1 MIKKFLKEFL
11 EIVFFCICLT
21 FYIFLANLANAKPHI
36 RFKKTNSIARHITPN
51 DARLSYATTALAIA
65 HSKSADAS
73 TRPNWSNRYVKEYD
87 CYMNTRTYLL
97 WKNAVIVEV
106 KKSGS
111 FCKIK
116 KGLWMVLN
124 DDKFNYKKTDN
135 VKEIE
140 IDHIIPWSY
149 LKKHIQQEDYNTV
162 FNLTLNLI
170 PVSKKYNRNKSDK
183 ICHNEL
189 ICKKQQDV
197 CELLKVILD
206 IQGIKNTI
214 NCEYDFF

>member
-21 FYIFLANLANAKPHI
+21 FYIFLANLANA
-36 RFKKTNSIARHITPN
+36 
-51 DARLSYATTALAIA
+51 
-65 HSKSADAS
+65 S

-97 WKNAVIVEV
+97 RKNAITVEV

-149 LKKHIQQEDYNTV
+149 LKKHIQQEDYSTV

-214 NCEYDFF
+214 NCEYDFKFVPTERN